1 MMQIIWRYVL
11 ESPLPWSDE
20 AARYLL
26 VWVSMLA
33 IALAFRDDSHIRL
46 DYFFVKLSPPVRHG
60 LWIFLNLITLTFLT
74 LLLVYGIPNA
84 VMGKFTCSPGLTTL
98 FTTSSVS
105 MFIPYLS
112 VPVAAGIMILNL
124 IDYMLYNARFKELGD
139 LRNGAS
145 R

>member
-1 MMQIIWRYVL
+1 MMQITWRYVL

-33 IALAFRDDSHIRL
+33 IAISFRNDSHIRL
-46 DYFFVKLSPPVRHG
+46 DYFFIKLAPSIRHA
-60 LWIFLNLITLTFLT
+60 LWVFLNLITLAFLT

-84 VMGKFTCSPGLTTL
+84 IMGKFTCSPGLTTL
-98 FTTSSVS
+98 LTKSSVS

-124 IDYMLYNARFKELGD
+124 IDYMIFNTKFKEFGD
-139 LRNGAS
+139 ARAGVDK
-145 R
+145 